1 MPNSSSHSCAVE
13 CTLLALAS
21 VASASL
27 HASHVLCPCLAPCR
41 CVLFLEHR
49 LPFAFAICQYRRLRL
64 SPRLSPCVTSC
75 CCCVSTSCISTMPC
89 SIIAHAH
96 STPYANCPIDI
107 DNHLSLTPWSYYFPV
122 DVGLSNNFGPTVAD
136 LGLLGFLC
144 VGWLMIDSGL
154 LSVSGFARA
163 YVASHVYL

>member
-1 MPNSSSHSCAVE
+1 MLTQPRMQIVPS
-13 CTLLALAS
+13 TL
-21 VASASL
+21 
-27 HASHVLCPCLAPCR
+27 
-41 CVLFLEHR
+41 
-49 LPFAFAICQYRRLRL
+49 
-64 SPRLSPCVTSC
+64 
-75 CCCVSTSCISTMPC
+75 
-89 SIIAHAH
+89 II
-96 STPYANCPIDI
+96 I
-107 DNHLSLTPWSYYFPV
+107 SLTSWSYYFPV